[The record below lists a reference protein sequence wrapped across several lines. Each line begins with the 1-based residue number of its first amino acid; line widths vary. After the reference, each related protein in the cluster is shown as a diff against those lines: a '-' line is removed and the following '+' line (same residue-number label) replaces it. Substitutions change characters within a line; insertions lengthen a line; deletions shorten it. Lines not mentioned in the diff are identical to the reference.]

1 MKNMGLEEDIQREVR
16 DFMLRTNSNM
26 DSQEELKKFLK
37 YISPSLQ
44 YQVT

>member
-26 DSQEELKKFLK
+26 DS
-37 YISPSLQ
+37 
-44 YQVT
+44 